1 MEKFFYPRSVAV
13 IGVSVNR
20 NNLGKNIIRNLIN
33 FNFTG
38 SFYAV
43 SQERGS
49 LAGNPIYPSVSEIP
63 DEIDLALILVRA
75 QDVVDVAEQ
84 CGKKGIRRVI
94 ISSAG
99 FSESGSEKETL
110 DKNLREICDNYG
122 IRVVGPNC
130 MGLANTDNGLCLPFT
145 PEIPDLWQKG
155 PLGIISQSGTVA
167 VEYARRASVE
177 KVGVSKMASIGN
189 KFDLDEVDYLEYF
202 LKDSET
208 QIIFL
213 YLESFSRG
221 RKLLDLALSS
231 DKPILLHKSNISELS
246 RPLAQS
252 HTNALAG
259 NDEVAEFALRQAGII
274 RVRSLEETFNCI
286 KVLLLPVLR
295 GNRMAVLSPGGGIGV
310 QAADA
315 CHDNGFELPSLP
327 NYLKEW
333 IKAQGRSGV
342 ISPTNPI
349 DLGDIYDPNTYQLL
363 FDKLIKAEEIDGIY
377 YDIGYT
383 PMPNW
388 MDQHIEVFRYL
399 NKVNAFSSKPVFVRM
414 PVFDYHP
421 GLSRL
426 LEQVDIPFFQSQPGA
441 FEAMRK
447 VREAKKPN

>member
-221 RKLLDLALSS
+221 RKFSIIQSS
-231 DKPILLHKSNISELS
+231 KSPPANAVKAIFLPSGDQPIL
-246 RPLAQS
+246 
-252 HTNALAG
+252 
-259 NDEVAEFALRQAGII
+259 V
-274 RVRSLEETFNCI
+274 
-286 KVLLLPVLR
+286 
-295 GNRMAVLSPGGGIGV
+295 
-310 QAADA
+310 ADA
-315 CHDNGFELPSLP
+315 F
-327 NYLKEW
+327 
-333 IKAQGRSGV
+333 
-342 ISPTNPI
+342 T
-349 DLGDIYDPNTYQLL
+349 
-363 FDKLIKAEEIDGIY
+363 
-377 YDIGYT
+377 
-383 PMPNW
+383 
-388 MDQHIEVFRYL
+388 
-399 NKVNAFSSKPVFVRM
+399 PVFTSLVV
-414 PVFDYHP
+414 PDS
-421 GLSRL
+421 G
-426 LEQVDIPFFQSQPGA
+426 E
-441 FEAMRK
+441 
-447 VREAKKPN
+447 